1 MEKEGISY
9 ENYLAQLDSQIE
21 IENQKSR
28 KNEDEERIYKLDKDK
43 LRREGE
49 KLKEEEKKAL

>member
-21 IENQKSR
+21 IENQKTR